1 MCVTAMV
8 AMTVASTGIAIHGQR
23 QQAKA
28 AKAQAEYNAQVAE
41 NNAII
46 ARQNAEYEADRHDDG
61 VRRLLASMRASQSAT
76 GVTRTGTS
84 LDLQLDQVSQA
95 EMDKLEILYTGGITE
110 QGHKQSASSQR
121 AMGEYQASQAK
132 SNIGTSLLT
141 GATGIAGIY
150 KTNNGDLGL
159 FNKQGRDR
167 LFK

>member
-41 NNAII
+41 NNATI
-46 ARQNAEYEADRHDDG
+46 ARQNAEYEADRAELIE
-61 VRRLLASMRASQSAT
+61 RLNESAT

-132 SNIGTSLLT
+132 ANIGTSLLT
-141 GATGIAGIY
+141 GASGVAGIY
-150 KTNNGDLGL
+150 TKTGGDLGL
-159 FNKQGRDR
+159 FNKQGRKR
-167 LFK
+167 LFGE